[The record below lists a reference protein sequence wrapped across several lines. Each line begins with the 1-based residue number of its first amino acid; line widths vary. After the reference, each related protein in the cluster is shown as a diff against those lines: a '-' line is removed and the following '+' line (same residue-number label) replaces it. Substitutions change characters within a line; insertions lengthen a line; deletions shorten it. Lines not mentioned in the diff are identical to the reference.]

1 LNPSDIRALGCFPRK
16 DRAPET
22 TFGLFPLGR
31 VGGRVAEAHAH
42 RAGGRPFC
50 FFARAGRVG
59 VEILS
64 SKTGWA
70 WAGARTRPA
79 LSEVLSVGNFSSGA
93 SSTGLTADMAALGGN
108 AMENFRGRIMEFE
121 VLLQAAQTEVRLRD
135 QFIQAKGLAEEYA
148 SWSKMSA
155 PTLPYTS
162 SSDSSSE
169 GPEV

>member
-1 LNPSDIRALGCFPRK
+1 
-16 DRAPET
+16 
-22 TFGLFPLGR
+22 
-31 VGGRVAEAHAH
+31 
-42 RAGGRPFC
+42 
-50 FFARAGRVG
+50 
-59 VEILS
+59 
-64 SKTGWA
+64 
-70 WAGARTRPA
+70 
-79 LSEVLSVGNFSSGA
+79 
-93 SSTGLTADMAALGGN
+93 MAALGGN